1 MLLFTVVSLM
11 LANVAGAAVLT
22 FFAKFIHTQ
31 VSLYCLL
38 REIFCH
44 MLKICLPMNVQ
55 LYVLCRLVA
64 SWNEFILLKSS

>member
-1 MLLFTVVSLM
+1 MFLYTVVSLM

-31 VSLYCLL
+31 VSLCCLL

-44 MLKICLPMNVQ
+44 MLVCL
-55 LYVLCRLVA
+55 LHSR
-64 SWNEFILLKSS
+64 